1 MSTRY
6 MKKVYGSNIFPKT
19 NDFDDT
25 SDNEETTIHDVK
37 QKKFNA
43 FDLLNNT
50 SENEKQDITDDNE
63 AVSQEDEN
71 SQKEQK
77 EEIKRKKKKR
87 QRKNRGQNANVT
99 KFDSED
105 EIERTVREVNK
116 LLGEPTPSTSQVIVE
131 DSKSFVLK
139 SKDEVLSVQHK
150 HLNPINELKR
160 IFGSKTVQAEENKQ
174 RSKRRTGHLKKTWL
188 VSLRD
193 SWLPFAK
200 TGLAMTLDNSMESQG
215 GIQYFIYEH
224 GSSYRQAQMKFI
236 QAVESSDHENIIS
249 MVHQHPY
256 HVDALIQLS
265 ELCKLSED
273 LATAAQLIERALY
286 TLEYAF
292 HPLFNLTTANC
303 RLDYRK
309 QQNRSFYIVLFK
321 HLTFVSGR
329 ACYRTSLE
337 LSKFLLSLEPEDDPL
352 AVVLMIDFYALRA
365 REYEWF
371 IKFCNL
377 WETSRN
383 LTQLPNIAYS
393 LALANFRLGELETAN
408 ELLQNALLMFPGVLM
423 PLLDKCSVQTDS
435 RVQGHDYF
443 NSKAASTTSPSLE
456 KLQDLFVN
464 RSYHVW
470 KEAEVLPWLEKQV
483 NNVLDRVDSK
493 DEAVKFY
500 QIKRSKRYQGKLPR
514 NILRHI
520 ILSDLKGVTIAVS
533 ETQQAPS
540 SGPIL
545 SYDPLPPLE
554 TIDIYSNPRTSR
566 RTNDA
571 SNILSLFFTSLFRDV
586 GGNTP
591 DFNGFLAPDNPE
603 ENA

>member
-1 MSTRY
+1 

-19 NDFDDT
+19 SDFDDT
-25 SDNEETTIHDVK
+25 SDNEETNIRDVK

-43 FDLLNNT
+43 FSLLNNT
-50 SENEKQDITDDNE
+50 SDDEKQDNTDENDV
-63 AVSQEDEN
+63 VSQEEGEN
-71 SQKEQK
+71 TQK

-87 QRKNRGQNANVT
+87 QRKNRNQTPQNAGAIKN
-99 KFDSED
+99 DSED

-116 LLGEPTPSTSQVIVE
+116 LLGEPTPSTSQVDVE
-131 DSKSFVLK
+131 SSKSIVLK
-139 SKDEVLSVQHK
+139 SKDEILSVHHK

-188 VSLRD
+188 VSPRD

-200 TGLAMTLDNSMESQG
+200 TGLSMTFDTSMESQDG
-215 GIQYFIYEH
+215 TQYFVYEH
-224 GSSYRQAQMKFI
+224 GPSYRQAQMKFI

-249 MVHQHPY
+249 MVNQHPY

-292 HPLFNLTTANC
+292 HPLFNLTTANY

-309 QQNRSFYIVLFK
+309 QQNRSFYVVLFK

-337 LSKFLLSLEPEDDPL
+337 LSKFLLSLDPVDDPL
-352 AVVLMIDFYALRA
+352 AAVLMIDFYALRA

-371 IKFCNL
+371 VKFCKL
-377 WETSRN
+377 WECSRN
-383 LTQLPNIAYS
+383 LSQLPNIAYS
-393 LALANFRLGELETAN
+393 LALAHFRLKEQETAN

-443 NSKAASTTSPSLE
+443 NSKAASTTPPSLE

-464 RSYHVW
+464 RTYHVW

-483 NNVLDRVDSK
+483 NIVLDRVDSK

-500 QIKRSKRYQGKLPR
+500 QCKRSKRYQGKLPR

-533 ETQQAPS
+533 ETQQVPS
-540 SGPIL
+540 NGPIL

-554 TIDIYSNPRTSR
+554 TIDIYPNPRASR
-566 RTNDA
+566 RINEA
-571 SNILSLFFTSLFRDV
+571 SNVLSLFFTSLFRDV
-586 GGNTP
+586 GGNP
-591 DFNGFLAPDNPE
+591 ADFNGFLVGDNPE
-603 ENA
+603 END